1 MQTTVR
7 IPDLRRIGFNDD
19 VTAVFGMIG
28 EQPSMV
34 IYSYGIIDPFF
45 YPRVID
51 QAEVQLKGARSD
63 DSKMNM
69 DIHNRIGF
77 LRVDNYHQAV
87 ELLRAFGNHSN
98 DWTLVDPAFH
108 KYANRLEC
116 DMKSSE
122 WYHQAYDDLKHAF
135 IVRTPPR
142 MYPRAR
148 EETGAIEQCYIY
160 CTVPGYEAIRLASN
174 RTRRSRI
181 YNYFIFIDQLSNQL
195 RAQLK
200 EEKLVER
207 SSSLQDFLGDVKSKK
222 DESKRV
228 ENNFKSWRHRAEV
241 LRMGN
246 TVYEVRCT
254 CKDRNDLTEAVGL
267 DDLSVGW
274 MRQLHR

>member
-1 MQTTVR
+1 
-7 IPDLRRIGFNDD
+7 
-19 VTAVFGMIG
+19 MIG
-28 EQPSMV
+28 EKTNMV

-207 SSSLQDFLGDVKSKK
+207 SSSLQDFLADAKSKK
-222 DESKRV
+222 DELKKLKEKNQTST
-228 ENNFKSWRHRAEV
+228 HQAEV
-241 LRMGN
+241 WRVGK
-246 TVYEVRCT
+246 TVCEVRCT
-254 CKDRNDLTEAVGL
+254 RKDRNDLTGAINLE
-267 DDLSVGW
+267 DLRVGW
-274 MRQLHR
+274 MRQLRP